1 MTAVIPFSQALRERT
16 WTDHGTSE
24 GAGFMH
30 DLMTGKGSKQDYTDL
45 VVQHWYVY
53 VALEEAA
60 ARFADDAQAAPFI
73 EPALTR
79 VPAIEADLEHLIGDD
94 WRERIAP
101 TPSVEAY
108 CARIRE
114 IADEGWAGGFIAHH
128 YTRYL
133 GDLSGGQA
141 IKRLMQRQFGFDT
154 NGVLFY
160 IFDGIAD
167 PRAFKDA
174 YREQL
179 DAAGWDE
186 QEQDRVIDEVV
197 RAYAYNTALFND
209 LEAAKRAA

>member
-1 MTAVIPFSQALRERT
+1 MSAVIPFSQALRERT
-16 WTDHGTSE
+16 WASHGRSE

-30 DLMTGKGSKQDYTDL
+30 DLMTGKGTQDDYAAL
-45 VVQHWYVY
+45 SAQHWFVY
-53 VALEEAA
+53 EALEQAA
-60 ARFADDAQAAPFI
+60 ERFADDPVAAAFI

-79 VPAIEADLEHLIGDD
+79 LPAIEADLEHLMGPD
-94 WRERIAP
+94 WREQIEP
-101 TPSVEAY
+101 TPNVVAY
-108 CARIRE
+108 CDRIRE
-114 IADEGWAGGFIAHH
+114 IAGEGWAGGFIAHH

-141 IKRLMQRQFGFDT
+141 IKKLMQRQFGFDT

-179 DAAGWDE
+179 DSVAWSAEE
-186 QEQDRVIDEVV
+186 QERVIDEVV
-197 RAYAYNTALFND
+197 RAYAYNTALFED
-209 LEAAKRAA
+209 LEEAKAAA